1 MFKTTDEKYNMVS
14 ARHGVILP
22 QNVDEIRA
30 FNDNCYVF
38 PIINNEKRFYSMVTE
53 NAKTIL
59 PSQQG
64 IPSKFIVS
72 EKVYMTYNGMVRY
85 IEITL
90 GIDFRLYVVQYS
102 PEENKIL
109 SIKDHTQWTTKG
121 PVEPDIDPKIIS
133 QIEQLF
139 FPDKAQIAE
148 QFKNIMNRMNDL

>member
-1 MFKTTDEKYNMVS
+1 
-14 ARHGVILP
+14 
-22 QNVDEIRA
+22 
-30 FNDNCYVF
+30 
-38 PIINNEKRFYSMVTE
+38 MVTE
-53 NAKTIL
+53 DAKTIL

-64 IPSKFIVS
+64 IPAKFITS
-72 EKVYMTYNGMVRY
+72 EKMYMTYTGGIRY

-133 QIEQLF
+133 QIEQMF

-148 QFKNIMNRMNDL
+148 QFKNIMNRMNEL

>member
-1 MFKTTDEKYNMVS
+1 
-14 ARHGVILP
+14 
-22 QNVDEIRA
+22 
-30 FNDNCYVF
+30 
-38 PIINNEKRFYSMVTE
+38 MVTE

-59 PSQQG
+59 PSHQG

-72 EKVYMTYNGMVRY
+72 EKVYMTYNGIIKY

-90 GIDFRLYVVQYS
+90 NIDFRLYVVQYS

-133 QIEQLF
+133 QIEQMF
-139 FPDKAQIAE
+139 VPDKAQISE
-148 QFKNIMNRMNDL
+148 QFKNILNRMNDL